1 LHRVGSKRGEPPA
14 REAHAALLV
23 RFEGKAGGFIVQGGP
38 SPVAGTARMACT
50 GWVIPSAD
58 PDRDFTRAVGA
69 FWGEDTVAR
78 ELPTRTLATF
88 TVSGLDEAHLRAL
101 VKELIAELPAV
112 LRRLF
117 PSRIQVVHPV
127 VHPLQRRTQSDTL
140 FFGHWLSEI
149 ACTATMMLIP
159 PHAGCGRIVRCGERR
174 IDSCPGRKYL
184 RSPTRLRLERKS

>member
-38 SPVAGTARMACT
+38 SPVAGTPRMACT

-69 FWGEDTVAR
+69 YWGEDTVAR
-78 ELPTRTLATF
+78 EMPTRTLATF

-101 VKELIAELPAV
+101 VKELIAELRPHDYRFDLGPTSNSFVSLLLGKLQLPAPAV
-112 LRRLF
+112 SAKDL
-117 PSRIQVVHPV
+117 
-127 VHPLQRRTQSDTL
+127 
-140 FFGHWLSEI
+140 
-149 ACTATMMLIP
+149 
-159 PHAGCGRIVRCGERR
+159 
-174 IDSCPGRKYL
+174 PGWGWK
-184 RSPTRLRLERKS
+184 P